1 MDSSF
6 FRDNFNFVNYSNEH
20 LYTIIVSVLLS
31 IWILYFAKKKLSD
44 RQQKLLGFYLAIF
57 VLLTQLA
64 KVVIKMQLGV
74 FDKSTDLPL
83 HLCNMMPFLVPFAM
97 LMKNRTIW
105 AILFFWIMGGTF
117 QSLFS
122 PTLKQSFPHY
132 EFWRYWIV
140 HCGLVMLMLYGA
152 IVLNFRLKIKDAII
166 SAVLLNIVALIIYNV
181 DLALDANYLYLRAK
195 PEGTTLYTF
204 LGDWPVYILHLEFI
218 LVILFT
224 IIYLPFHFINKL
236 ETKKANV

>member
-20 LYTIIVSVLLS
+20 LVTILISVLIS
-31 IWILYFAKKKLSD
+31 IWIIVYAKKKLSEG
-44 RQQKLLGFYLAIF
+44 QQKLLGFYLAIC
-57 VLLTQLA
+57 VLLSQLA
-64 KVVIKMQLGV
+64 KVLIKMQLGV
-74 FDKSTDLPL
+74 FDRTTDLPL

-97 LMKNRTIW
+97 LLKNRAIW

-152 IVLNFRLKIKDAII
+152 IVLNFRLRIKDAII
-166 SAVLLNIVALIIYNV
+166 SAILLNVVALIIYNV
-181 DLALDANYLYLRAK
+181 NLALDANYLYLRAK
-195 PEGTTLYTF
+195 PDGKTLYSI
-204 LGDWPVYILHLEFI
+204 LGDWPLYILQLEFI

-224 IIYLPFHFINKL
+224 IIYLPFHFINKM
-236 ETKKANV
+236 ESKESTV